1 MYVFNCFFY
10 IYFFSIGNW
19 DLVVDSLFWNIFLV
33 KGMIFFF
40 PWIGRGMNNFKY
52 VSIAFDVLLCSLL
65 ARSCSWCS
73 NCSILSAWNAY
84 IPSTWTN
91 DCLASICYASTR
103 GSPFFAITCYSIS
116 YWAFSLDTC
125 NGFPP
130 TVAEPTG
137 PDKWNHFYCSYCFE
151 SILLW

>member
-1 MYVFNCFFY
+1 MYVFNWFF
-10 IYFFSIGNW
+10 IFFNW
-19 DLVVDSLFWNIFLV
+19 KLGLSCGFSVLEYSFGERND
-33 KGMIFFF
+33 FFF
-40 PWIGRGMNNFKY
+40 PWIGSGMNNFKY
-52 VSIAFDVLLCSLL
+52 VSITLDVLLCSLL

-73 NCSILSAWNAY
+73 NCSILSARNAY

-91 DCLASICYASTR
+91 DCFASICYASTR

-137 PDKWNHFYCSYCFE
+137 PDK
-151 SILLW
+151 

>member
-1 MYVFNCFFY
+1 MYVFNCFFLY
-10 IYFFSIGNW
+10 IFFQLEIETWLWILCFGIYFW
-19 DLVVDSLFWNIFLV
+19 W
-33 KGMIFFF
+33 KEWFFF
-40 PWIGRGMNNFKY
+40 FAWIGRGMNNFKY

-116 YWAFSLDTC
+116 YWAFSLNTC

>member
-1 MYVFNCFFY
+1 MYVFNWFFY
-10 IYFFSIGNW
+10 FFNW
-19 DLVVDSLFWNIFLV
+19 KLGLGCGFSVLEYIF
-33 KGMIFFF
+33 GERNDFFF
-40 PWIGRGMNNFKY
+40 FFFYPWIGSGMNNFKY
-52 VSIAFDVLLCSLL
+52 VSITFDVLLCSLL
-65 ARSCSWCS
+65 GRSCSWCS

-91 DCLASICYASTR
+91 DCFASICYASTR

-137 PDKWNHFYCSYCFE
+137 PDK
-151 SILLW
+151 